1 MYSPHNTPGYPHTQ
15 SSSNVAPSFSF
26 HHTVHTSSITG
37 TIAPSQ
43 LSAPSVPVSSLPSP
57 FDSRRQLNGGVNYVT
72 SHPRSPYSPPSDEH
86 STSSGNNLLANAA
99 SILAGSSVHTSHF
112 HQLLAMFLIAAAA
125 DPLLDSLALP
135 SPVSTT
141 NAGNEWWVSLLD
153 GFETDLQSSASVEL
167 QASTPGE
174 SLPSLTSDSAEWPQ
188 EWFEMSLDP
197 SPTEEAAGYSRGEAL
212 LLSDEGWEAT
222 TLEDLIS
229 SWVDLDAASS
239 PDGSATP
246 QNEPTADVNSS
257 ACDDNDL
264 TEHPLRRTGSMA
276 SLLSTQSSSSVS
288 SAGGGYQRLYSDAEV
303 DEDMATPLL
312 SNAEPPAPQVT
323 SEVGRPPSCE
333 DEKPPLFDSV
343 NGWLRCLQ
351 AEYDPDNV
359 IGSCEMALQRL
370 MEEARCTTPP

>member
-1 MYSPHNTPGYPHTQ
+1 M
-15 SSSNVAPSFSF
+15 
-26 HHTVHTSSITG
+26 
-37 TIAPSQ
+37 
-43 LSAPSVPVSSLPSP
+43 
-57 FDSRRQLNGGVNYVT
+57 
-72 SHPRSPYSPPSDEH
+72 
-86 STSSGNNLLANAA
+86 ANAA
-99 SILAGSSVHTSHF
+99 SILAGSSAPTSHF

-141 NAGNEWWVSLLD
+141 NAGNERWVSLLD
-153 GFETDLQSSASVEL
+153 GFETDLQSSSSAEL

-174 SLPSLTSDSAEWPQ
+174 SLPCLTSDSAEWPWSQ
-188 EWFEMSLDP
+188 EWFGMSLDS
-197 SPTEEAAGYSRGEAL
+197 SPTEEAASYSRGEAL

-222 TLEDLIS
+222 TLEELIS

-239 PDGSATP
+239 QDGSATP
-246 QNEPTADVNSS
+246 QNEPTIDAKSS
-257 ACDDNDL
+257 ACGDNDL
-264 TEHPLRRTGSMA
+264 TEHPLRRTDSMA

-288 SAGGGYQRLYSDAEV
+288 SASGGYQRLYSDAEV

-312 SNAEPPAPQVT
+312 SDAEPPAPQVT
-323 SEVGRPPSCE
+323 SEAGRPPSGE

-370 MEEARCTTPP
+370 MEESSCTTPPLNGSIQLR

>member
-1 MYSPHNTPGYPHTQ
+1 M
-15 SSSNVAPSFSF
+15 
-26 HHTVHTSSITG
+26 
-37 TIAPSQ
+37 
-43 LSAPSVPVSSLPSP
+43 APSVPVPSLPSP
-57 FDSRRQLNGGVNYVT
+57 FDSRRQSNGGVNCVT
-72 SHPRSPYSPPSDEH
+72 SHHHPLSSTPYHGDSN
-86 STSSGNNLLANAA
+86 SSSSNLLANVA
-99 SILAGSSVHTSHF
+99 SILAGRSAPTSHF
-112 HQLLAMFLIAAAA
+112 HQLLAIFLLAAAA
-125 DPLLDSLALP
+125 DPLLDSPALP
-135 SPVSTT
+135 SSVLTT

-153 GFETDLQSSASVEL
+153 GFETDLQSSSSVEL

-222 TLEDLIS
+222 TIEDLIS

-246 QNEPTADVNSS
+246 RNEPTIDENSS
-257 ACDDNDL
+257 ACGDHDL
-264 TEHPLRRTGSMA
+264 TEHLLRRTDSMA
-276 SLLSTQSSSSVS
+276 GLLSTQSSSSLS
-288 SAGGGYQRLYSDAEV
+288 SASGGYKRLYSDAEV

-312 SNAEPPAPQVT
+312 SDAEPPAPQVT
-323 SEVGRPPSCE
+323 SEAGRPPSCE
-333 DEKPPLFDSV
+333 DEKPPLFGSV